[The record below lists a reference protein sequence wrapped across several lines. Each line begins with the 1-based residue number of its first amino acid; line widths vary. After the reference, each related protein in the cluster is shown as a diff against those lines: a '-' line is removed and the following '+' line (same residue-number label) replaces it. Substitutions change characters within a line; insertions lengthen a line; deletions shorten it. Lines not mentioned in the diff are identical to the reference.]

1 MKRLRILGLQRF
13 WQGFR
18 EFTGDAAYERY
29 LRERTHCPHHPP
41 LGRREFYAQR
51 EQRRW
56 TGIQRCC

>member
-1 MKRLRILGLQRF
+1 MSRSKFRAF
-13 WQGFR
+13 WQALR

-29 LRERTHCPHHPP
+29 LREYTPCPQHPK
-41 LGRREFYAQR
+41 LSRRAFYAQR